1 MINSIL
7 KIALVVGVV
16 SLMPIESVNGQLKM
30 THIPTRLEDALI
42 NPDLIGIL
50 RNNVQIPPEK
60 ASAVAAPRSISLP
73 ESPVYLNEAARF
85 SPIEPKLDTLDP
97 APSRLSTIEQTE
109 QPPRVASRRS
119 DLALSDEVADVPPAT
134 RSQSRQ
140 PAATNNQRV
149 ESDLDGNPDMLKP
162 LAPVKGQLQFRVTGV
177 AAMVEGQSADMLI
190 EVYNPTGHTIGPV
203 EVNVQVPEELT
214 ITRFDRDAWLDSER
228 RIIAFQLDRIEPET
242 VEKVAMKGV
251 SNTAGKTTLNVAL
264 ISGEFIV
271 AERSVKTQVFP
282 EQVARQQNFGD
293 SGPADT
299 NRK

>member
-30 THIPTRLEDALI
+30 THIPRRLEDALI

-140 PAATNNQRV
+140 PA
-149 ESDLDGNPDMLKP
+149 
-162 LAPVKGQLQFRVTGV
+162 V

-282 EQVARQQNFGD
+282 QQVARQQNFGD